1 MTKTKEVLTRAAR
14 GLAIV
19 AFDKLLKD
27 ARREFCFY
35 QNCSSC
41 IYHID
46 PDSLD
51 YDNNPNGVNCYAKR
65 FNEEAMAMLMKKEGV
80 S

>member
-1 MTKTKEVLTRAAR
+1 MTNQKEVNTAR
-14 GLAIV
+14 ELAIV
-19 AFDKLLKD
+19 AFNQLLKD

-41 IYHID
+41 TYCID

-51 YDNNPNGVNCYAKR
+51 YDNNPNGINCYARR
-65 FNEEAMAMLMKKEGV
+65 FNEEAIAMLMKKEA
-80 S
+80 